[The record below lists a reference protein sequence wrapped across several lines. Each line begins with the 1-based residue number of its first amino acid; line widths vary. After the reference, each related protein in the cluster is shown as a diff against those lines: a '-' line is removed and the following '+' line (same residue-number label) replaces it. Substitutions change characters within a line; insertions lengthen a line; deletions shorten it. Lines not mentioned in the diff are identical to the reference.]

1 MHAPRLLVVEDE
13 GIVARDLQNKLQR
26 LGYTVPAI
34 ASSGEEAIRQAE
46 KHRPDLVLMYIVLK
60 GQMDGIEAAALI
72 WERCGVPAVYL
83 TAYGDDAT
91 LQRAKVTRP
100 YGYVL
105 KPFSEREL
113 RINIEVAL
121 YRSQMERKLQGV
133 ERWLASAIRRIG
145 SGII

>member
-1 MHAPRLLVVEDE
+1 MHPPRILVVEDE

-26 LGYTVPAI
+26 LGYAVPAV
-34 ASSGEEAIRQAE
+34 ASSGEEAIRKAE
-46 KHRPDLVLMYIVLK
+46 EHAPDLVLMDIVLK

-72 WERCGVPAVYL
+72 WEQCRVPAVYL
-83 TAYGDDAT
+83 TAYGDDTT

-105 KPFSEREL
+105 KPFSDREL

-121 YRSQMERKLQGV
+121 YRSQMERKLQGM
-133 ERWLASAIRRIG
+133 ERWFSSTLSSMG
-145 SGII
+145 